1 MCDLDK
7 IDLGNDEAEQ
17 DERLKEYF
25 LKTRNYENALLGT
38 KSIIIGRKGS
48 GKSAIFT
55 LLEDELEESGVLVI
69 PITPDQYSWN
79 ALRDYRESGI
89 QELQAYTN
97 AWKITLLSAVVCKL
111 NDAKLVS
118 KSSELVEYYK
128 YMKDAYIPS
137 KDTSFLTDN
146 IIDKIK
152 PLLKGIKTQWIWIE
166 SGSSEISPTPIRII
180 EEIKK
185 ILIRDWPNEKKVR
198 ILIDRLDDSWDASDK
213 SKNMIIGLLKASNDV
228 NASFG
233 GKIIITVF
241 LRSDIYD
248 NLFFDDKDKLRQY
261 EETLIWNRDNL
272 KAVVAERVRVSLK
285 LDETNPD
292 KIWKRVFSEEIY
304 RSKASPEK
312 YIIDRTF
319 KRPRDIISFVRF
331 AIEVAIQN
339 GHCKIMRD
347 DTRLAEERYYSH
359 SKYDDLIIEYQKQF
373 PKIKQLLDSF
383 SGSRH
388 ELSRDDL
395 LDRINGFIEKYE
407 VREQNENL
415 LRQLFVWGVIGVKRQ
430 GRAGLKQRGGTGF
443 YYYYDDPSINPH
455 AYKEYYIHP
464 SLRHHLNISEKREK
478 ISRNMQESDIDD
490 FILLELEQ
498 NALKM
503 ARKYGGM
510 LPLEIYCNETGK
522 DRDLAIKDMNLL
534 KDKCGWIRQETSK
547 SPNFIVFK
555 PPKEAL

>member
-69 PITPDQYSWN
+69 TITPDQYSWN

-97 AWKITLLSAVVCKL
+97 AWKITLLSAVVWKL

-137 KDTSFLTDN
+137 KDKSFLTDN

-166 SGSSEISPTPIRII
+166 SGSPEISPTPIRII

-213 SKNMIIGLLKASNDV
+213 SKNMITGLLKASNDI

-248 NLFFDDKDKLRQY
+248 NLFFDDKDKSGFPHQP
-261 EETLIWNRDNL
+261 
-272 KAVVAERVRVSLK
+272 S
-285 LDETNPD
+285 NP
-292 KIWKRVFSEEIY
+292 
-304 RSKASPEK
+304 
-312 YIIDRTF
+312 
-319 KRPRDIISFVRF
+319 
-331 AIEVAIQN
+331 
-339 GHCKIMRD
+339 
-347 DTRLAEERYYSH
+347 
-359 SKYDDLIIEYQKQF
+359 
-373 PKIKQLLDSF
+373 
-383 SGSRH
+383 
-388 ELSRDDL
+388 
-395 LDRINGFIEKYE
+395 
-407 VREQNENL
+407 
-415 LRQLFVWGVIGVKRQ
+415 
-430 GRAGLKQRGGTGF
+430 
-443 YYYYDDPSINPH
+443 
-455 AYKEYYIHP
+455 
-464 SLRHHLNISEKREK
+464 
-478 ISRNMQESDIDD
+478 
-490 FILLELEQ
+490 
-498 NALKM
+498 
-503 ARKYGGM
+503 
-510 LPLEIYCNETGK
+510 
-522 DRDLAIKDMNLL
+522 
-534 KDKCGWIRQETSK
+534 
-547 SPNFIVFK
+547 
-555 PPKEAL
+555 